1 MEIPVQRWKDAIE
14 IRHSSRTFTAQPLSE
29 DLCKS
34 MEQFLDYVNNGI
46 EGVRAVFV
54 RDGGN
59 KVVQSIIGSYGL
71 IKGVRSYIAFIAD
84 QKDIKFP
91 EKIGYL
97 GEMCVLEATAKGLQT
112 CWISGTFKPQTVEKQ
127 IRIAPNEKVIAIT
140 PLGYTR
146 GKKSIVEKIMKKATG
161 SQQRKSVEELCP
173 EGYKQSYPKWIK
185 DSIELARV
193 APSAVNKQPW
203 RFIIGENNDNIK
215 IRINDSRNVERKRL
229 DCGIAMLHIEIG
241 ALSNGIEGEWS
252 YSELPDIAVYST
264 K

>member
-1 MEIPVQRWKDAIE
+1 MEIPVQRWKDAIQ
-14 IRHSSRTFTAQPLSE
+14 IRHSCRTFTAQPLSE
-29 DLCKS
+29 DVCKS
-34 MEQFLDYVNNGI
+34 LEQFLDYVNNGI
-46 EGVRAVFV
+46 EGVRAIFV
-54 RDGGN
+54 KDGGD
-59 KVVQSIIGSYGL
+59 KVIQSIIGSYGL

-84 QKDIKFP
+84 QQDAKYL

-97 GEMCVLEATAKGLQT
+97 GEMCVLEATSRGLKT
-112 CWISGTFKPQTVEKQ
+112 CWISGTFKPRIVEKQ
-127 IRIAPNEKVIAIT
+127 IRIGPNEKVIAIT
-140 PLGYTR
+140 PLGYSR
-146 GKKSIVEKIMKKATG
+146 GKKSIVEMIMKKATG

-173 EGYKQSYPKWIK
+173 EGYKQDYPKWIK
-185 DSIELARV
+185 ESIALTRL

-203 RFIIGENNDNIK
+203 RFIIGENNIK
-215 IRINDSRNVERKRL
+215 IRINDTKNAERKRL